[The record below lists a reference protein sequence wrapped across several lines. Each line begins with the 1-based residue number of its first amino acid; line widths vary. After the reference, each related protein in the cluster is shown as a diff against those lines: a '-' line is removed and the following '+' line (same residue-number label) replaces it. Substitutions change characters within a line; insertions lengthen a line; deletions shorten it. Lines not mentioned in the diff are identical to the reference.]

1 MILNIE
7 NLSKS
12 FGENEILDNI
22 NMTIEQK
29 DRIGLIGNNGV
40 GKSTL
45 LNIIAGNMEYDK
57 GTINIKKDLK
67 IGYLRQV
74 DVLNENNTIKEEIY
88 SIFSFV
94 YDIQKKIENLQI
106 KMKEVD
112 YDSKEYIEMMQKYN
126 NLNNLFEAN
135 DGYNI
140 DYKIKSVL
148 NGLGFLD
155 FNLDEKI
162 SKLSGGEKIR
172 LSLSKILLI
181 NPDLL
186 ILDEPTNHL
195 DFEML
200 DWLEKYLK
208 SYKGAIFVVS
218 HDRYFLDKTV
228 NKIYE
233 IENKK
238 LYKYNGNYTDFILQ
252 KQEKIK
258 KEQKDYEENQE
269 KIKKLK
275 EFVDKNLAKSS
286 SVNSVGTR
294 VKQLEKMEK
303 LEKPE
308 KPMIFNKNI
317 NLNFEIAN
325 TSYEKVLKV
334 ENLKVD
340 INDKTLYEKIN
351 FKINRKDKV
360 AIIGKNGVGK
370 TTLLKAIQGMIK
382 YSGKVTWGE
391 NVKISYFD
399 QESKLLNKE
408 NTVIN
413 EIHNHFPDMNDL
425 DIRKLL
431 ARLLITDEQV
441 FKKIKEL
448 SGANRAKV
456 VFAKIMLEK
465 SNVIILD
472 EPTNHLDYMAKEEL
486 NRSLKEYKGT
496 IIMVSHD
503 RYLLNNVANK
513 ILELTDSGIYEYN
526 GNYDYYLENKSEIIE
541 KKDEKISLSKEYNMM
556 IRENR
561 KRISS
566 IEKKIDILEKEIK
579 DLNLMLEN
587 PEISNDYVEL
597 SKISKK
603 IEEKNV
609 KLNELLLEWENL
621 NEKI

>member
-12 FGENEILDNI
+12 FGENEVLDNI

-45 LNIIAGNMEYDK
+45 LNIIAGNMDYDK
-57 GTINIKKDLK
+57 GTINIKKYLK
-67 IGYLRQV
+67 IGYLKQL
-74 DVLNENNTIKEEIY
+74 DILNENNTIKEEMY

-112 YDSKEYIEMMQKYN
+112 YDSKEYIEMMQKYT

-208 SYKGAIFVVS
+208 TYKGAIFVVS
-218 HDRYFLDKTV
+218 HDRFFLDKIV

-238 LYKYNGNYTDFILQ
+238 LYKYNGNYTDFVLQ

-258 KEQKDYEENQE
+258 KEQKEYEENQE

-286 SVNSVGTR
+286 SVNGVGTR

-303 LEKPE
+303 LE

-340 INDKTLYEKIN
+340 INDRTLYEKIN

-465 SNVIILD
+465 ANVLILD

-486 NRSLKEYKGT
+486 NRSLKEYEGT
-496 IIMVSHD
+496 IIIVSHD

-541 KKDEKISLSKEYNMM
+541 KKDEKINLSKEYNMM

-566 IEKKIDILEKEIK
+566 IEKKIDILENEIK

-587 PEISNDYVEL
+587 PEISTNYMEL

-603 IEEKNV
+603 IEEKNA